1 MRWLFVIILL
11 IPSLAAAEEAKPL
24 AENPQAEARLKAL
37 AVELRCL
44 VCQNQTLADS
54 NAPLA
59 EDLRREVREMIAK
72 DMSDKDIID
81 FLVTRYG
88 DFVLYRPPLKAT
100 TTLLWLGPFLLLIG
114 GGTALVLALR
124 RRQKKL
130 TDVSLSEEERNCVAQ
145 LLSEGATRLQHGVD
159 DVAHG
164 ALARAEHGW
173 DEHDAAHAGQRAE
186 RQQGCADRH
195 AARASARVGS
205 SGADNGK
212 MISK

>member
-1 MRWLFVIILL
+1 MRWLFMVILL
-11 IPSLAAAEEAKPL
+11 LPSLAAAGEAAPL

-72 DMSDKDIID
+72 NMSDKEIID

-88 DFVLYRPPLKAT
+88 DFVLYRPPLKTT
-100 TTLLWLGPFLLLIG
+100 TTLLWVGPFLLLIG
-114 GGTALVLALR
+114 GAIALVMALR

-130 TDVSLSEEERNCVAQ
+130 ADVALSEAERNRVAQ
-145 LLSEGATRLQHGVD
+145 LLSEGANRL
-159 DVAHG
+159 
-164 ALARAEHGW
+164 
-173 DEHDAAHAGQRAE
+173 
-186 RQQGCADRH
+186 
-195 AARASARVGS
+195 
-205 SGADNGK
+205 
-212 MISK
+212 

>member
-1 MRWLFVIILL
+1 MVVLFL
-11 IPSLAAAEEAKPL
+11 PSLAAAGEAAPL

-72 DMSDKDIID
+72 NMSDKEIID

-88 DFVLYRPPLKAT
+88 DFVLYRPPLKTT
-100 TTLLWLGPFLLLIG
+100 TTLLWVGPFLLLIG
-114 GGTALVLALR
+114 GAIALVMALR

-130 TDVSLSEEERNCVAQ
+130 ADVALSEAERTRVAQ
-145 LLSEGATRLQHGVD
+145 LLSEGANRL
-159 DVAHG
+159 
-164 ALARAEHGW
+164 
-173 DEHDAAHAGQRAE
+173 
-186 RQQGCADRH
+186 
-195 AARASARVGS
+195 
-205 SGADNGK
+205 
-212 MISK
+212 